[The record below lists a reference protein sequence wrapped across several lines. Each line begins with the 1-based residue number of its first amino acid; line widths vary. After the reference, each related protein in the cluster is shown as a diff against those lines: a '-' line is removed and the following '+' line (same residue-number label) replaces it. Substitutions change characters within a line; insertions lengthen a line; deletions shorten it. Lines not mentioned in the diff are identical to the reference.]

1 VRDFSWWSSLTLTD
15 ARAALALAR
24 ERLDELEVDGETYYL
39 RPGLEPAPRAV
50 HLLPGF
56 DEYLLGYSDR
66 SAPLAGE
73 HSDTIVPGGNGM
85 FLPTVVVDGE
95 VVGSWKRAITKKRV
109 AVTLTPF
116 RPMTA
121 AAEKAL
127 TKRLTRYGEFI
138 GSDVELTV

>member
-1 VRDFSWWSSLTLTD
+1 MRVP
-15 ARAALALAR
+15 ALALAR
-24 ERLDELEVDGETYYL
+24 ERLDELDLDGETYYL

-56 DEYLLGYSDR
+56 DEYLLGYTDR

-121 AAEKAL
+121 AAAKAA
-127 TKRLTRYGEFI
+127 
-138 GSDVELTV
+138 